1 MNMEMIRDFKK
12 KLFMDM
18 EIFRDFKNIIYG
30 YGNIKETQ

>member
-1 MNMEMIRDFKK
+1 MEMIRDFKK